1 MKKIAL
7 ILGTPLDRRGALSQS
22 DRAATSIAFQALE
35 GEVHVYSDREEG
47 LCYALAAGASEG
59 HFLQSQNEIEFDIA
73 LVGSTGDFT
82 AAQLA
87 ERKRCPLLLDIVQV
101 QSPDQE
107 GRMEIVRDLGQGA
120 KEVLTV
126 SGSVVLRVSEE
137 ADNTMYVSRFRRE
150 TAAGFSGGR
159 GGAPPE
165 SSPAEQRWELAKPRV
180 RIGDLAAKTGG
191 SATSRA
197 DAIYGTTQPKGETES
212 VITGDAAMAAKHL
225 LRYLRHHGFITRG
238 GEDARDP
245 VAATSE
251 RSPSPSA
258 RTVERPRRGP
268 RSAGSRRGPRPV
280 PTGEQ
285 PPARESPSPA
295 AETPRS
301 RGPRDVGSARASE
314 RRKPRPIKG
323 VDNEPH

>member
-7 ILGTPLDRRGALSQS
+7 VLGAPLDRSGALSQS
-22 DRAATSIAFQALE
+22 DRAATSIALQVLE
-35 GEVHVYSDREEG
+35 GQVHVYSHREEG

-87 ERKRCPLLLDIVQV
+87 ERKRCPLLLDIVQI
-101 QSPDQE
+101 QSPDEE

-120 KEVLTV
+120 KEILTV

-137 ADNTMYVSRFRRE
+137 AENGMYVSRFRRE
-150 TAAGFSGGR
+150 TAAGFLGGR
-159 GGAPPE
+159 GGDLPE
-165 SSPAEQRWELAKPRV
+165 SSSAEPRWELAKPRV

-197 DAIYGTTQPKGETES
+197 DAIYGTTEESMGEADS
-212 VITGDAAMAAKHL
+212 VITGDAATAAKHL

-245 VAATSE
+245 VAATPE
-251 RSPSPSA
+251 RPP
-258 RTVERPRRGP
+258 TVERSRRGP

-280 PTGEQ
+280 PTGERM
-285 PPARESPSPA
+285 PEPESSSQA
-295 AETPRS
+295 AEGPRS
-301 RGPRDVGSARASE
+301 RGPRDVGSARTPQ